1 MQTHFSSCTGVADVK
16 VDRSA
21 SKVAVFGKADQSR
34 VLKKLKKV
42 DWRAKAISVDKK
54 KLQQVSL
61 ALAPKPCPLCHPSW
75 SIAMGHHY
83 PPDFVSY
90 YPGDFCSHVPPMN
103 IYFMHIKYVAFNI
116 VYTFQLLCVFLGHH
130 LDLSHLF
137 FKQLLVSCPC
147 PLLCLR

>member
-1 MQTHFSSCTGVADVK
+1 VRKKKLKDVFEFPGVTGFK
-16 VDRSA
+16 VDRVLSQ
-21 SKVAVFGKADQSR
+21 VEVFGEADQSQ
-34 VLKKLKKV
+34 VLQKLKKV
-42 DWRAKAISVDKK
+42 YKEAWAISVDKK

-103 IYFMHIKYVAFNI
+103 IYFMHIK
-116 VYTFQLLCVFLGHH
+116 
-130 LDLSHLF
+130 
-137 FKQLLVSCPC
+137 
-147 PLLCLR
+147 